1 MRNYEVTILISSTN
15 NKVDEIINFYKNI
28 IINNNGIIHKI
39 ENYGIRLLSYNIN
52 KFKKAYYVVINI
64 TVSIKIIKKVE
75 NDLKLN
81 SNIIRSLITK
91 IK

>member
-28 IINNNGIIHKI
+28 LIDNNGTIHKI

-52 KFKKAYYVVINI
+52 KFKKAYYIVINV
-64 TVSIKIIKKVE
+64 T
-75 NDLKLN
+75 
-81 SNIIRSLITK
+81 
-91 IK
+91 